1 MSCSFNLESVLNY
14 ITVLQW
20 STEEKKTLT
29 YNLLNKIQNLSSTWV
44 EAAET
49 KGTAVKKHFQR
60 LIPEI
65 PQQLNIRIPNEGG
78 SQRQRAQL
86 LHLEPVERDCANI
99 RASNTRNCRC
109 IRLPAAVY
117 PALTHVR
124 ITVRIEGINSS
135 WLHSD
140 GSNEDLMK

>member
-65 PQQLNIRIPNEGG
+65 PQQLNIRIPNEGEAKG
-78 SQRQRAQL
+78 SGLNFYTSNQL
-86 LHLEPVERDCANI
+86 KGTVQTSEHQTPETADVSDYLQLSILRWHMYGSPLGLKGLIAVG
-99 RASNTRNCRC
+99 C
-109 IRLPAAVY
+109 IQMEVM
-117 PALTHVR
+117 R
-124 ITVRIEGINSS
+124 I
-135 WLHSD
+135 
-140 GSNEDLMK
+140 